1 MITTMQDCENA
12 IANFNLTGLVR
23 FEVIENS
30 NTLVFQIIRPK
41 FKWFQSLKKKNFAQ
55 RYMWFMDFVERNLT
69 LGVSKYFNLVEDTK

>member
-12 IANFNLTGLVR
+12 IANFNLTGLVQ

-41 FKWFQSLKKKNFAQ
+41 FKWFQPLKKKNFAQ

-69 LGVSKYFNLVEDTK
+69 LGVSRYFNLVEDNK